1 MGVLTSRA
9 AGTCLAGHEC
19 PKIFS
24 WRHPAGLIPASREIW
39 RITQADARLLLVV
52 DNPPTNPFVDHLPS
66 RDGLQHM
73 GDDGDSVDE
82 EDCGTRTNKNDKKD
96 STEGTHDA

>member
-1 MGVLTSRA
+1 MNA
-9 AGTCLAGHEC
+9 PQFLAGAIQQFDTGIKEKSGESHRLM
-19 PKIFS
+19 P
-24 WRHPAGLIPASREIW
+24 G
-39 RITQADARLLLVV
+39 LLLVV